1 MHPAIAEAETPGE
14 TCIVTALWDWSPVA
28 SWDSG
33 KHWPS
38 WQTPDDGTSMGYF
51 GEGGGCFGVGQSKHV
66 LCMHHHDVGY
76 SSRCGKN
83 MSRLIIPNGASAAG
97 PTFERKQGS
106 RSEPNGMI
114 YALMSMG
121 TPQFQTLTDK
131 AVTCDGVNGRGDL
144 GVSTSYQCLS
154 MIDIGMVYNW
164 YSGANVA
171 VWRGDTD
178 KHCHLCKLSGSQP
191 SWNMTD
197 TKGAIVFAFD
207 KDAKV
212 QKPRFNKVKED
223 NNGEYSYDGKGSD
236 DHRAMYKFN
245 KHVAKEAR
253 LEMGQEEEAPP
264 FSTDLVPL
272 GGNPF
277 WLLKSFNFGANFT
290 WILLPEFLQTLS
302 KTSVDP
308 TNSSTLYGIAG
319 SCIGR
324 SYDGAETWGD
334 EKCWQAT
341 GLVGH
346 FTDLVI
352 KDSQTMLA
360 MRSGQ
365 VPLRTV
371 DGGKTWTPLN
381 SLSAIAAR
389 TLHAAFSWS
398 GKTLAV
404 STVIDQTVIW
414 ISTDDG
420 DTWVDESGDYSAMSG
435 GIAQWYNS
443 TLYICSMGQGIS
455 SKVFEEKP

>member
-1 MHPAIAEAETPGE
+1 LDPNNADHILVNNASNGAHVYESNDGGKTYHGCLDRRGAVMIAVDRKGWFYTGSEAGLFRNRNGCGNNSEWELLFVRRQWRRMNHTEDRAAHDYQRINIDFAGGMAFGSDQGMFVMNGTELQMYSACGDLNNNVIMHPAIAEAETPGE

-277 WLLKSFNFGANFT
+277 WLLKSFNFGANFM
-290 WILLPEFLQTLS
+290 
-302 KTSVDP
+302 
-308 TNSSTLYGIAG
+308 
-319 SCIGR
+319 
-324 SYDGAETWGD
+324 
-334 EKCWQAT
+334 
-341 GLVGH
+341 
-346 FTDLVI
+346 DL
-352 KDSQTMLA
+352 A
-360 MRSGQ
+360 
-365 VPLRTV
+365 P
-371 DGGKTWTPLN
+371 
-381 SLSAIAAR
+381 
-389 TLHAAFSWS
+389 
-398 GKTLAV
+398 
-404 STVIDQTVIW
+404 
-414 ISTDDG
+414 
-420 DTWVDESGDYSAMSG
+420 
-435 GIAQWYNS
+435 
-443 TLYICSMGQGIS
+443 
-455 SKVFEEKP
+455 